1 MVPVP
6 VTLVVSATLMVSKIV
21 LSAFLIV
28 ILPLWAV
35 TFSLK
40 FKTIF
45 ASSATLVAL
54 LAGTDVLKI
63 GVSFATVKV
72 KAVVEL
78 IPSYELPLVSSNAV
92 ASIST

>member
-21 LSAFLIV
+21 LSVVFLIV
-28 ILPLWAV
+28 ILPVWTV

-40 FKTIF
+40 FKTMF

-54 LAGTDVLKI
+54 LAGTDVFKI
-63 GVSFATVKV
+63 GASFATVKV
-72 KAVVEL
+72 
-78 IPSYELPLVSSNAV
+78 
-92 ASIST
+92 

>member
-1 MVPVP
+1 M
-6 VTLVVSATLMVSKIV
+6 
-21 LSAFLIV
+21 
-28 ILPLWAV
+28 
-35 TFSLK
+35 
-40 FKTIF
+40 F